1 MRKYFSFSNRWINVD
16 EMDKR
21 KNFLLSLKDKFMRKI
36 SIASIAESKILKW
49 RIFLIDFIFKR
60 IEVEE
65 KQSK

>member
-1 MRKYFSFSNRWINVD
+1 
-16 EMDKR
+16 MDKR